1 METLSVPMRQAY
13 PEMDQLKGNIIR
25 NLEEEFGS
33 GIDITKKE
41 LAGQYKEGD
50 TWKYLPVGQS
60 KTKYSVS
67 FNDGSGVLP
76 EYRSQVSKE
85 IEEALNWGNKSGLDI
100 HDWRKALDKNI
111 SRMPGPTDF
120 RGDATPSAAAFKA
133 RTVLRSTLSDNLRNT
148 YDSIPGA
155 EGIYSRAMSDY
166 ERIAKLQ
173 RDANNFLGVSGTNF
187 DDVRKETII
196 AELANTY
203 NPNARQSQ
211 RPKLLE
217 ELERVSG
224 NKNLRVMTIGGAFNP
239 LVSKGLAQRSE
250 FASGLSSAAKIA
262 AAGFLLQQEPV
273 TAALTYLASVP
284 LSLMYNPRTA
294 SELVLYAARKK
305 DPGKYR
311 KSIGKMTELYSSLP
325 KEMQD
330 FIKQLPPN
338 TPLQRGLERLASEY
352 GLQLTDVNAEEGTK
366 GQRRLLKTLG
376 SAGIPNPSR

>member
-1 METLSVPMRQAY
+1 ME
-13 PEMDQLKGNIIR
+13 QLGDAGTSFPRKIKG
-25 NLEEEFGS
+25 E
-33 GIDITKKE
+33 
-41 LAGQYKEGD
+41 
-50 TWKYLPVGQS
+50 KY
-60 KTKYSVS
+60 TVS
-67 FNDGSGVLP
+67 FNDESGVLP
-76 EYRSQVSKE
+76 EYRSQISKE
-85 IEEALNWGNKSGLDI
+85 IEEALNWGSKSGLDI
-100 HDWRKALDKNI
+100 HDWRRRLDKNI

-120 RGDATPSAAAFKA
+120 RGDTTPSAAAFKA
-133 RTVLRSTLSDNLRNT
+133 RTTLRSTLSDNLKNT
-148 YDSIPGA
+148 YDNIPGA

-224 NKNLRVMTIGGAFNP
+224 NKNLRLMTVGGAFNP

-250 FASGLSSAAKIA
+250 FASGLSTAAKFA
-262 AAGFLLQQEPV
+262 AGGFLLQGEPV

-284 LSLMYNPRTA
+284 VSLMYNPRTA
-294 SELVLYAARKK
+294 SELTLYATKK
-305 DPGKYR
+305 RNPSKYR
-311 KSIGKMTELYSSLP
+311 KSVGKITELYSSLP

-338 TPLQRGLERLASEY
+338 TPLQRGLERLANEY
-352 GLQLTDVNAEEGTK
+352 DLQLTDVNAEERTK

-376 SAGIPNPSR
+376 SAGTPNPSR